1 MKRLVSGIQPT
12 GNLHLGNYLGS
23 LKNWIDLLNSGQ
35 YEALMF
41 IADLHS
47 ITVPY
52 EPTTL
57 KQNVLHTAATYLACG
72 LDPEKAAIFIQSDI
86 PEHAELNWILGCFTS
101 MGWMNRMTQ
110 FKDKSK
116 KYKADRVTLGL
127 YSYPVLMAADV
138 LLYNADFVPVGED
151 QKQHVELM
159 RDISQAFNR
168 ELNTGYFITP
178 EPMIMGE
185 AKRVMSLKDG
195 TKKMSKSDESDYSRI
210 NLTDP
215 ADMILK
221 KFKKAKTDSIDAV
234 SYDPDNRPEISN
246 LLKIFSA
253 LSGVKI
259 EKIVAEYETAGFSRF
274 KTDLAD
280 VAISTIEP
288 IAQKTQEF
296 VSDREYVISVL
307 REGRLK
313 AKAIAEKNILKIKEV
328 VGLFSIT

>member
-23 LKNWIDLLNSGQ
+23 LKNWIELLNSGQ

-52 EPTTL
+52 NPAVL

-72 LDPEKAAIFIQSDI
+72 LDPEKAAIFVQSDI

-127 YSYPVLMAADV
+127 YNYPVLMAADV

-168 ELNTGYFITP
+168 ELKTDYFITP

-195 TKKMSKSDESDYSRI
+195 TKKMSKSDDSDYSRV
-210 NLTDP
+210 NLTDS
-215 ADMILK
+215 ADIILK
-221 KFKKAKTDSIDAV
+221 KFKKAKTDSIETV
-234 SYDPDNRPEISN
+234 SYDPDNRPEITN

-253 LSGVKI
+253 LSGIKI
-259 EKIVAEYETAGFSRF
+259 DKLVSEYKTAGFSKF

-280 VAISTIEP
+280 VVIAAIEP

-296 VSDREYVISVL
+296 INDKEYVISVL

-313 AKAIAEKNILKIKEV
+313 AKAIAEKNILKIKEIA
-328 VGLFSIT
+328 GFFSTT

>member
-12 GNLHLGNYLGS
+12 GALHLGNYLGS
-23 LKNWIDLLNSGQ
+23 LKNWIELLNSGQ

-52 EPTTL
+52 DPTML
-57 KQNVLHTAATYLACG
+57 KSNVLHTAATYLACG
-72 LDPEKAAIFIQSDI
+72 LDPEKASIFIQSDI
-86 PEHAELNWILGCFTS
+86 PEHAELNWILSCFTS
-101 MGWMNRMTQ
+101 VGWMNRMTQ
-110 FKDKSK
+110 FKDKSQ

-168 ELNTGYFITP
+168 ELKTDWFITP

-210 NLTDP
+210 NLTDS
-215 ADMILK
+215 ADMIMS
-221 KFKKAKTDSIDAV
+221 KFKKAKTDSIAEI
-234 SYDPDNRPEISN
+234 SYDPDNRPDISN
-246 LLKIFSA
+246 LLKIFSV
-253 LSGVKI
+253 LSGIKI
-259 EKIVAEYETAGFSRF
+259 EKLVETYSASGFNKF

-280 VAISTIEP
+280 LTISVVEP
-288 IAQKTQEF
+288 IAEKTKEF
-296 VSDREYVISVL
+296 VDNRDYMISVL
-307 REGRLK
+307 RQGRLQ
-313 AKAIAEKNILKIKEV
+313 AKAIAEKNLAKIKEIA
-328 VGLFSIT
+328 GFFSAS